1 MAWEKIPLGARVRHR
16 SEGYEG
22 WIDGWTDPDRI
33 QCRIFIHQDRTYRFA
48 AETDLEVCGD
58 IAGVIDVS
66 KLDQTLTF
74 PILREDFKSVPIFCT
89 IWTLG
94 LYHARPMLKSS
105 RVKDL
110 TLTSR
115 INSLKQEFEIEG
127 WILGMGDSDE
137 DDVGYFYNRLHPLLE
152 KGFPIVTVPTHDPDK
167 LNWGLVK
174 LVRRLSAQGRIDASS
189 CLVRSETIIQQHKCK
204 ENALNRCD
212 TNRHL
217 KTIRVKNEALI
228 NSKVVLLLD
237 DIVTTGTSLM
247 ACKKLLLDSGAS
259 EVISLALGKA
269 TL

>member
-1 MAWEKIPLGARVRHR
+1 
-16 SEGYEG
+16 
-22 WIDGWTDPDRI
+22 
-33 QCRIFIHQDRTYRFA
+33 
-48 AETDLEVCGD
+48 
-58 IAGVIDVS
+58 
-66 KLDQTLTF
+66 
-74 PILREDFKSVPIFCT
+74 
-89 IWTLG
+89 
-94 LYHARPMLKSS
+94 MLKSS

-127 WILGMGDSDE
+127 WILGVGDSEE
-137 DDVGYFYNRLHPLLE
+137 DDVGYFYNQLHTVLK
-152 KGFPIVTVPTHDPDK
+152 KGFPIAIVPTHDPAEP
-167 LNWGLVK
+167 NWGLVK
-174 LVRRLSAQGRIDASS
+174 LVRRLSTQGRIDASS

-204 ENALNRCD
+204 ENALNRRD

-247 ACKKLLLDSGAS
+247 ACKKLLLDAGAS

-269 TL
+269 T